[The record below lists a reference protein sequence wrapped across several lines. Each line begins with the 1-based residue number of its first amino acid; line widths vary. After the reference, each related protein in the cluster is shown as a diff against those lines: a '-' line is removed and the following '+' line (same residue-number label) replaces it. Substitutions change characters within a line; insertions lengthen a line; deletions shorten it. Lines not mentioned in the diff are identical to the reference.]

1 MSKFFSKGKSICHC
15 ISAGMGG
22 GGGGGGQASSEA
34 PDEGYFGAEQT
45 ATAIFHALYP
55 LIPTDGAFSRK

>member
-1 MSKFFSKGKSICHC
+1 
-15 ISAGMGG
+15 MGG